1 MASSFH
7 KSIIILFKFNL
18 FQKFSLFQGIIGGT
32 AGSVYSL
39 YDNIG
44 KKKPTPKDLGVTILK
59 EKPDVP
65 VMRKI
70 INPNDQ
76 TGLDIIL
83 FQFQTCPFCCKVRA
97 FLDYAGLSY
106 SVVEV
111 DAVLR
116 QSIKWSQSKKV
127 PIVLVRS
134 KDGDYVQL
142 NDSSMIISA
151 ISSILV
157 DPAKNDIKDIQKFYP
172 VSKFEDVY
180 GTIFDIA
187 NKYFLMFQDRK
198 PKISKEEFDEER
210 KYRSWTD
217 NHLVHLISPNVYR
230 TYGEA
235 RETFNWFS
243 DVGQW
248 NVYFPEWERN
258 LMVHVGTFAMWM
270 ISKRLKKKHG
280 LDEEVRV
287 YLYDACDKWMGE
299 LEKRKTK
306 FHGGS
311 EPNLADLAVFGVL
324 CSMEGCEAFKDCLD
338 NTRIGD
344 WFYEIKAKVEK
355 NRGRRKPVSLYQ
367 VA

>member
-1 MASSFH
+1 MYF
-7 KSIIILFKFNL
+7 FR
-18 FQKFSLFQGIIGGT
+18 FQGVIGGT
-32 AGSVYSL
+32 IGTVYSVY
-39 YDNIG
+39 DNVG
-44 KKKPTPKDLGVTILK
+44 KKKPSPKELGVTILSN
-59 EKPDVP
+59 KPDVP

-70 INPNDQ
+70 INPKDK

-151 ISSILV
+151 LASILV

-172 VSKFEDVY
+172 VQKFEDVY

-187 NKYFLMFQDRK
+187 NKYFLMFQDKK
-198 PKISKEEFDEER
+198 PKISKESFDEER
-210 KYRSWTD
+210 QFRSWTD

-235 RETFNWFS
+235 RETFDWFS

-248 NVYFPEWERN
+248 GVYFPEWERS
-258 LMVHVGTFAMWM
+258 LMVHVGTFAMWL

-280 LDEEVRV
+280 LTEDVRV
-287 YLYDACDKWMGE
+287 HIYDACDKWMNT
-299 LEKRKTK
+299 LEKKKTT
-306 FHGGS
+306 FLGGN
-311 EPNLADLAVFGVL
+311 EPNLADLSVYGVL

-338 NTRIGD
+338 NTSIGK
-344 WFYEIKAKVEK
+344 WFYEVKAKVES
-355 NRGRRKPVSLYQ
+355 NRGYRVPGSLYDVQ
-367 VA
+367 